1 MLDVGLEPSGQ
12 QKAPSGNLGK
22 LVNFTY
28 ASRLPKGRSL
38 CFWLFSE
45 SLADIRIYFWSN
57 FIITQFLLPKWHS
70 WQSPY
75 PSVLDFWKIK
85 LEKSSSTNWIFKTN
99 WIFTVCVA
107 CKNQFRN
114 WFCRLKIQFSS
125 SNLIFQTWFFKN
137 QVQMDRAFVLK
148 LLWAD

>member
-45 SLADIRIYFWSN
+45 SPADIRIYFWSN
-57 FIITQFLLPKWHS
+57 CYHTAKR
-70 WQSPY
+70 
-75 PSVLDFWKIK
+75 K
-85 LEKSSSTNWIFKTN
+85 LERLQLSTSSLFVKIWSACSCKFKAYFWTFWALYHLLFDLETIGVNEIIIWWLILEKKPPQKSREI
-99 WIFTVCVA
+99 
-107 CKNQFRN
+107 
-114 WFCRLKIQFSS
+114 
-125 SNLIFQTWFFKN
+125 
-137 QVQMDRAFVLK
+137 
-148 LLWAD
+148 